1 MKRFRLA
8 ILLGLIL
15 SIAVISCKKEDG
27 KEDPPVIIPPAG
39 DQVFT
44 AKINGIEWIASDMLC
59 IINTKGITTLRG
71 IEVDGP
77 TITININDTVEN
89 SYILNMFSPHQANVE
104 TNTLV
109 YSTTKNLGTGGQ
121 VDFDLINKRDSV
133 ISGTFSF
140 AGYNSTSSEYIEVSN
155 GVFKDIRYVIEEPS
169 ITDNSLRAN
178 IDEVLFIADT
188 VTGLALN
195 DSIIHIIGN
204 SDPDTMSIEFI
215 LPINISTNVYQLTL
229 NGAYQGFYTRNDS
242 ILKSFSGTLTIES
255 HQDILQ
261 TIEGKFEFSAIVP
274 GTSTSSELKNGSF
287 QLFYEK
293 GNKKS
298 KK

>member
-8 ILLGLIL
+8 ILLGLVL
-15 SIAVISCKKEDG
+15 SITVISCKKEDG

-39 DQVFT
+39 DQIFT
-44 AKINGIEWIASDMLC
+44 AKINGIDWIASDMLC
-59 IINTKGITTLRG
+59 IVSTKGITTLRG
-71 IEVDGP
+71 IEVGGAS
-77 TITININDTVEN
+77 ITLNINDTIEN
-89 SYILNMFSPHQANVE
+89 SYILNMFSPHQATVE

-133 ISGTFSF
+133 ITGTFSF

-169 ITDNSLRAN
+169 ITENGLRAN

-188 VTGLALN
+188 VTGLAMN
-195 DSIIHIIGN
+195 DTIHIIGN
-204 SDPDTMSIEFI
+204 SIPDTTSVEFK
-215 LPINISTNVYQLTL
+215 LPINISAGTFQLTM
-229 NGAYQGFYTRNDS
+229 NGAYRAFYTKNDS
-242 ILKSFSGTLTIES
+242 TLRSFTGTLTIES
-255 HQDILQ
+255 HQDIHQ

-293 GNKKS
+293 GNKKG